1 MVLYFFVHGILD
13 GEEGIFSTAFYLAA
27 GYEAFSLGI
36 LLSFLFYKEASKT
49 RKLIT
54 MLGDHGMTCLAMYR
68 ANEAG
73 APLFTV
79 LLWITVG
86 YGARYGMNYLYLGML
101 FSSCGLFVLVNTA
114 DFWVSHPIVGYGM
127 IVTNIVIPVFVSKLL
142 MQLSDAKAKAEKADE
157 AKSRFLAN
165 MSHEMRTPL
174 SGIIGISKLMYK
186 EEIPASVKS
195 SIVTIDQSANHLLQ
209 LIDDVLNFS
218 RIEAGTLHIDHEQ
231 FDVYETIHTISDT
244 LRPIAAEKKLGF
256 QIFISTDVPTCLIGD
271 ANRIK
276 QVLLNLCGNA
286 IKFTKIGYVDVRLN
300 ALSVTESVAALRFE
314 IIDTGIGIQ
323 KDALPHIFDRFN
335 QVDDSITRQYGGSG
349 LGTTISKE
357 LVELMGGQIHVQSDL
372 GKGSRFYFDLPLQ
385 IGEAIEAEEYSDA
398 KCLIYTA
405 HRSLQDRLFNFAS
418 RWGMN
423 IVTTSDLHNVCRMLV
438 ENRDESGLP
447 ILLLDGSSIDGEL
460 LEFVNYVK
468 FGASDNVE
476 IVLIDTNRAHSNC
489 EGSITAIVT
498 DLSTPRQLFNAI
510 HAASRKYDLPEDVT
524 VLTDSTK
531 EHFKKLNV
539 LIAEDSS
546 VNRTILE
553 EILRGHDMNVISAE
567 DGDQALELFE
577 DHTIDIAIVD
587 MQMPNVGGLDV
598 IREYNMGHGLFRKIP
613 FIVLTA
619 NVTIDAKNECER
631 AGAAAYMK
639 KPVNE
644 TELLQLIY
652 QHTGTHKNEA
662 FEEHDAAD
670 KPVKTYVKDM
680 YLEAID
686 LDVAKNLMTISK
698 RKGFFEELVD
708 NYLHDLKQSIEI
720 IQRAVIEG
728 DFSRYHNEAHAI
740 KGTSANIGAR
750 EVYEIA
756 RITNDDNEQDFQKN
770 ANNRCKDLSSALR
783 IAEVSFKELINSYK
797 SNLDGTQ

>member
-1 MVLYFFVHGILD
+1 DYWAIW
-13 GEEGIFSTAFYLAA
+13 
-27 GYEAFSLGI
+27 LGLI
-36 LLSFLFYKEASKT
+36 LLVAGV
-49 RKLIT
+49 LI
-54 MLGDHGMTCLAMYR
+54 YF
-68 ANEAG
+68 NN
-73 APLFTV
+73 PP
-79 LLWITVG
+79 
-86 YGARYGMNYLYLGML
+86 
-101 FSSCGLFVLVNTA
+101 A
-114 DFWVSHPIVGYGM
+114 DM
-127 IVTNIVIPVFVSKLL
+127 
-142 MQLSDAKAKAEKADE
+142 D
-157 AKSRFLAN
+157 
-165 MSHEMRTPL
+165 
-174 SGIIGISKLMYK
+174 
-186 EEIPASVKS
+186 
-195 SIVTIDQSANHLLQ
+195 
-209 LIDDVLNFS
+209 
-218 RIEAGTLHIDHEQ
+218 
-231 FDVYETIHTISDT
+231 
-244 LRPIAAEKKLGF
+244 
-256 QIFISTDVPTCLIGD
+256 
-271 ANRIK
+271 
-276 QVLLNLCGNA
+276 
-286 IKFTKIGYVDVRLN
+286 
-300 ALSVTESVAALRFE
+300 
-314 IIDTGIGIQ
+314 
-323 KDALPHIFDRFN
+323 
-335 QVDDSITRQYGGSG
+335 
-349 LGTTISKE
+349 
-357 LVELMGGQIHVQSDL
+357 
-372 GKGSRFYFDLPLQ
+372 LQ

-546 VNRTILE
+546 VNRTKLE
-553 EILRGHDMNVISAE
+553 EILRGHDMNVVSAE

-670 KPVKTYVKDM
+670 KPVKTYVKDI

-740 KGTSANIGAR
+740 KGASANIGAR

-770 ANNRCKDLSSALR
+770 ANNRCKDLSSALK

-797 SNLDGTQ
+797 SNLDGAQ